1 MWPNSQF
8 AMDLV
13 TITVE
18 ILNGKLQEPAPLET
32 LAHCQNVASLSLHSI
47 VITLIDVHLHWM
59 NWFYLLILVAA
70 PVIILIGC
78 IVLYFCHL
86 PLMFFNYVYVN
97 SFFSHTPRTWNLL
110 HAECFPLVYDL
121 IGFNFR
127 VNSHLFSL
135 DSFKNNFPLYFHLFN
150 FLQLHAS

>member
-32 LAHCQNVASLSLHSI
+32 LAHCQNVASLSFHSI
-47 VITLIDVHLHWM
+47 VITLIDVHLNWM

-70 PVIILIGC
+70 PLILLIGC
-78 IVLYFCHL
+78 IIFVIFPGC
-86 PLMFFNYVYVN
+86 FNYVNVN
-97 SFFSHTPRTWNLL
+97 SFFSRTPRPWNSLP
-110 HAECFPLVYDL
+110 AECFPLAYDL
-121 IGFNFR
+121 IGFKSG